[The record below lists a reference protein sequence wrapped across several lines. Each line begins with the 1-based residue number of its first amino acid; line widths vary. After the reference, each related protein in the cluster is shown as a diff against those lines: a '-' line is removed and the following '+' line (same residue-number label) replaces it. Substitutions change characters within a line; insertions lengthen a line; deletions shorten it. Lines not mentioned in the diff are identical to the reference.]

1 MNVPFLKKNFW
12 KRKLEGLLPGSLC
25 NLPPLYKEYA
35 GIIGT
40 ADHCGNP
47 SSHRTFQ
54 VHEDSQNHLEEGW
67 PARRCAVARPG
78 PQPSRGAGET
88 QPGVWVMGGRTERFS
103 AQGHRSMREWA
114 GALMPRNSAT
124 GLKFLF
130 CLRVSEK
137 FSLGT
142 GEVNHG
148 DLKLG
153 FADRHRWLVGVQTSP
168 VLYLKGAGW
177 VFSSGRLGPAAHA
190 PEPPF
195 APAGASGKQWVPPVP
210 GGSLNSALSGL
221 PGRRSHGPK
230 GPAHGQT
237 GPGCLTSQSGWWT
250 EGWAF
255 LAGGGVLRDSP
266 GFPFWKILPWEERC

>member
-1 MNVPFLKKNFW
+1 
-12 KRKLEGLLPGSLC
+12 
-25 NLPPLYKEYA
+25 
-35 GIIGT
+35 
-40 ADHCGNP
+40 
-47 SSHRTFQ
+47 
-54 VHEDSQNHLEEGW
+54 
-67 PARRCAVARPG
+67 
-78 PQPSRGAGET
+78 
-88 QPGVWVMGGRTERFS
+88 MGGRTERFS

-177 VFSSGRLGPAAHA
+177 VFSSGRLGPAAHVRLNL
-190 PEPPF
+190 PLLLLE
-195 APAGASGKQWVPPVP
+195 PAGSSGCR
-210 GGSLNSALSGL
+210 LSRGE
-221 PGRRSHGPK
+221 
-230 GPAHGQT
+230 A
-237 GPGCLTSQSGWWT
+237 
-250 EGWAF
+250 
-255 LAGGGVLRDSP
+255 
-266 GFPFWKILPWEERC
+266 

>member
-1 MNVPFLKKNFW
+1 MNVPFFFFLNFW
-12 KRKLEGLLPGSLC
+12 KRKLEGCYQEACVTYLLCTGS
-25 NLPPLYKEYA
+25 A

-78 PQPSRGAGET
+78 PQPSRGAGGT
-88 QPGVWVMGGRTERFS
+88 QPRVWVMGGCTGRFS
-103 AQGHRSMREWA
+103 AQGLGSMPESA

-124 GLKFLF
+124 GLKLF

-153 FADRHRWLVGVQTSP
+153 FADRHRWLLGVQTSP
-168 VLYLKGAGW
+168 VLYRKGIGW
-177 VFSSGRLGPAAHA
+177 VFSSSHLGPAAHVLLNL
-190 PEPPF
+190 PLLLLEPP
-195 APAGASGKQWVPPVP
+195 GSSGCRLYQGKAWTVQSQ
-210 GGSLNSALSGL
+210 GSLGKGTAPKDQHVDRQGLDASLLS
-221 PGRRSHGPK
+221 
-230 GPAHGQT
+230 
-237 GPGCLTSQSGWWT
+237 
-250 EGWAF
+250 
-255 LAGGGVLRDSP
+255 LAGGQRAGRFWLEVRWW
-266 GFPFWKILPWEERC
+266 GRVQAFPYGKSFPWEGRC